1 MPSCLEVRKVNDS
14 FHYGGGGYWIRRSI
28 WRELSEEDVRIVGKT
43 DSRTLERLERSMLKC
58 FGNVE
63 K

>member
-43 DSRTLERLERSMLKC
+43 DSRTLERVI
-58 FGNVE
+58 G
-63 K
+63 